1 MNTQAAATAYG
12 LLWLVMGNSDDDQNV
27 RLAYSAR
34 AHIKQVLTPDEMKA
48 GITRAKELAK
58 QMNVHLEGWM

>member
-1 MNTQAAATAYG
+1 MSTQSAATAYG
-12 LLWLVMGNSDDDQNV
+12 LLWLVMGNSEDDQNV

-34 AHIKQVLTPDEMKA
+34 ARIKQGLTPEEMKA

-58 QMNVHLEGWM
+58 EMNIQLDGWM